1 MDEPSG
7 WWTGQR
13 IGGWAVGLAREVR
26 QAMHVLVRWPA
37 SVLQM
42 EGLS

>member
-1 MDEPSG
+1 MNEPSG

-13 IGGWAVGLAREVR
+13 IGGWVVGLAQDVR
-26 QAMHVLVRWPA
+26 QGMHVLVKWPA

-42 EGLS
+42 EVLS